1 MIQERILELTDY
13 GLVTGL
19 VEPEDRRFTINRL
32 LELFHLDELD
42 DELAAVYAKR
52 TPMTQESA
60 EAALEGILNEMLDY
74 AAEDG
79 LMPEDTITYRDLFDT

>member
-1 MIQERILELTDY
+1 M
-13 GLVTGL
+13 
-19 VEPEDRRFTINRL
+19 
-32 LELFHLDELD
+32 
-42 DELAAVYAKR
+42 AAAYAKR

-79 LMPEDTITYRDLFDT
+79 LMPEDTITYRDLFDTKIMSMLVPRPSEVIKNSRHSIRSVQRKQPIIFTN